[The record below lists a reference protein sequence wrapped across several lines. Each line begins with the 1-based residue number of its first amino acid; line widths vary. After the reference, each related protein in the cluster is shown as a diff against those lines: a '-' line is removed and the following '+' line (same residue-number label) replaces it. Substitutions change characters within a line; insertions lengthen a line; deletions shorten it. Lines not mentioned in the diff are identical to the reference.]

1 MFDFEFPYAGTSQDD
16 DLDKVK
22 DMLWN
27 MFNSVEQYEYNS
39 GVNFPD
45 NAPGTSRQV
54 PTLVSD
60 PDMNYVRETNVG
72 ARINKIVDV
81 VVNNVPREYQN
92 TNLTKLDLRPIIIE
106 LINNP
111 DMYGLS
117 PKEVATAEAIVDTQT
132 RSIANAI
139 ENSIYQTRI
148 PVGQNGEL
156 APVYT
161 VYAPTTIKTMAA
173 NIAALPENQ
182 TISSLNQI
190 NDVAVTWWAN
200 EDNVAQF
207 DTRETIFGNKDQAPQ
222 VLLDQGFYDGLQL
235 VNENT
240 AVSVSP
246 EGGVTIDRNQELG
259 SGSGFI
265 DWVTNGLGGSAPSPK
280 VNFNYDDV
288 QALARV
294 NPDAIWSDALTQAQN
309 PNVESNWLN
318 EQFMFD
324 PSPIWQ
330 SAGPN
335 YNVLFGD
342 KSRAPTQQRNLLGM
356 VNLMYEMSP
365 NEIMALHDNLM
376 LAGYFTQVGSTPMSK
391 GDPSDPTLKQAYQ
404 IFLSDVMASERGVAG
419 ELQYR
424 QKQNADLV
432 RQSFNR
438 QTRSTVENGAN
449 AFAQAVLGR
458 DLQTEELDRVVRI
471 MKSLDAEEYIRAE
484 NPFAQQIGALRQ
496 AVESIDPTQAAAYA
510 DTSDVSKFR
519 ERFGSGQYLS
529 GEQVQPRLTAEDVE
543 QSFIQQ
549 GMGNKQ

>member
-1 MFDFEFPYAGTSQDD
+1 
-16 DLDKVK
+16 
-22 DMLWN
+22 
-27 MFNSVEQYEYNS
+27 
-39 GVNFPD
+39 
-45 NAPGTSRQV
+45 
-54 PTLVSD
+54 
-60 PDMNYVRETNVG
+60 
-72 ARINKIVDV
+72 
-81 VVNNVPREYQN
+81 
-92 TNLTKLDLRPIIIE
+92 LDLRPLIIE
-106 LINNP
+106 LIDNP

-117 PKEVATAEAIVDTQT
+117 PKEIATAEAIVDTQT

-139 ENSIYQTRI
+139 ENSIYQTQM

-156 APVYT
+156 APAYT

-207 DTRETIFGNKDQAPQ
+207 DTQQTIFGNKNQAPQ
-222 VLLDQGFYDGLQL
+222 ILLDQGFYDDFQL
-235 VNENT
+235 ASNDGD
-240 AVSVSP
+240 VSVSANG
-246 EGGVTIDRNQELG
+246 EVTIVREQRLESE
-259 SGSGFI
+259 SGVKEYLSTLDPYG
-265 DWVTNGLGGSAPSPK
+265 PSPT